1 MGKYLHIHIHIH
13 IYIYIYVRVSLWS
26 YVVSKYIYI
35 FAQQHQSRTW
45 KTQLFLGLRR
55 TSNLTGVGAPSSQRE
70 NGVYCIP
77 KKNSNLNN
85 MNNDDFSHAT
95 ENIHSNIANN
105 D

>member
-1 MGKYLHIHIHIH
+1 M
-13 IYIYIYVRVSLWS
+13 S
-26 YVVSKYIYI
+26 YRNIYIYI